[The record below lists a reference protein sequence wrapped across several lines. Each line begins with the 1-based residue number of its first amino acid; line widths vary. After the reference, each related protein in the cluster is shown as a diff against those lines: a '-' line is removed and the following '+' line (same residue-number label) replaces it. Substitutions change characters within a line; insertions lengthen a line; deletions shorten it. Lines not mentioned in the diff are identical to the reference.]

1 MRNLFVTLLILSI
14 FCSNSIAQEKWDLKK
29 CIFYGMEN
37 NLSVKQMSLQE
48 KFTDLSL
55 KQSKLAILPNL
66 NFADNTSFNSG
77 RRQNPTNFTLI
88 TQSSITTGMQLQS
101 SADIFNWF
109 SKKNTIAANEW
120 EMQAAKANT
129 DKLKNDI
136 ALAVANFY
144 LQVLLA
150 KEQENITTVQLQQS
164 QAQLS
169 NTRKMVD
176 AGALPELNAA
186 ELEAQVA
193 RDSANVIAAA
203 GNITTAILNLKA
215 YMSIPADQPFDIE
228 SPTVD
233 KIPVDPIADLQPDA
247 VYASAL
253 ANLPQQRYNGFK
265 LKAAAKNAQVSK
277 AAMYPTIA
285 GFGGLN
291 TNYISIVSGNIK
303 TDPFF
308 KQLNTNFSQSVGINI
323 NVPIFNGGS
332 AKTNYKRS
340 LLTINNLELQK
351 EIDNQK
357 IKQDI
362 YGAYNNALVA
372 LEKFNAGKK
381 TLDASERTYNFA
393 KKRYDVGM
401 LATFELITNQN
412 NLLRAKL
419 EYVLNQFDYV
429 FKMKVL
435 EFYKGQGLKL

>member
-1 MRNLFVTLLILSI
+1 
-14 FCSNSIAQEKWDLKK
+14 
-29 CIFYGMEN
+29 
-37 NLSVKQMSLQE
+37 MSLQE